1 MISHLTFLSTSS
13 ALTMSLSY
21 PSIGT
26 ASFISSTRNTLFIHC
41 SAYIGHATIRTP
53 LTIASSVE
61 FHPQCVT
68 NPPTDPCSSTS
79 AYGAHDFTTS
89 PLPLVLSRNPSGSMR
104 SRSGSGGAS
113 NSLSGSPLGGLL
125 TTHRNL
131 CPLLSSP
138 TAISFSCSE
147 ENNPMLPKQR
157 KTTDFFGC
165 ASSQAKHSD
174 PPLLLSRSRDWMSGP
189 IQK

>member
-1 MISHLTFLSTSS
+1 
-13 ALTMSLSY
+13 MSLSY

-26 ASFISSTRNTLFIHC
+26 ASFISSTRNTLYIHC
-41 SAYIGHATIRTP
+41 SAYIGHATIGTP

-79 AYGAHDFTTS
+79 ACGAHDFTTS

-104 SRSGSGGAS
+104 SRSGWAGPLTACPGRRSG
-113 NSLSGSPLGGLL
+113 LR

-147 ENNPMLPKQR
+147 ENSPTLRSRGRPL
-157 KTTDFFGC
+157 T
-165 ASSQAKHSD
+165 SSAARRARPSTRT
-174 PPLLLSRSRDWMSGP
+174 LLWLSRSRDWMSGP

>member
-1 MISHLTFLSTSS
+1 
-13 ALTMSLSY
+13 MSLSY

-26 ASFISSTRNTLFIHC
+26 ASFISSTRNTLYIHC
-41 SAYIGHATIRTP
+41 SAYIGHATIGTP

-79 AYGAHDFTTS
+79 ACGAHDFTTS

-113 NSLSGSPLGGLL
+113 NSLSGSPLGGLR

-147 ENNPMLPKQR
+147 ENSPTLPKQR